1 VSRDRT
7 PSWRDGVFAQRG
19 TLLALPALSLA
30 AFGTPSSPSIAVGVP
45 LALLGEAIRCWAV
58 GYSGVTTRSD
68 RVEAPQLTTAGPYAY
83 VRNPLYVGNFL
94 TALGFTIAFTGGD
107 AAAKRTALAIVGL
120 GTMLAVYAT
129 IVPLEEAYLRQTF
142 GAEFDDY
149 VARVPPVVPR
159 LSPSRPEYGVYDG
172 SVIARAETRT
182 FATFAAMLAALAVK
196 ALLAD

>member
-1 VSRDRT
+1 VARDRER
-7 PSWRDGVFAQRG
+7 SWRDGVFAQRG
-19 TLLALPALSLA
+19 TLLALPAVSLA
-30 AFGTPSSPSIAVGVP
+30 IFGTPNARSIALGVP
-45 LALLGEAIRCWAV
+45 IALAGEAIRCWAV

-107 AAAKRTALAIVGL
+107 AAAKRSALAIAGL

-142 GAEFDDY
+142 GADFADY
-149 VARVPPVVPR
+149 VARVPPIVPR
-159 LSPSRPEYGVYDG
+159 LSPSRPERGTYDG
-172 SVIARAETRT
+172 SVIANAETRT
-182 FATFAAMLAALAVK
+182 FATFGAMLGALALK
-196 ALLAD
+196 ALRAR